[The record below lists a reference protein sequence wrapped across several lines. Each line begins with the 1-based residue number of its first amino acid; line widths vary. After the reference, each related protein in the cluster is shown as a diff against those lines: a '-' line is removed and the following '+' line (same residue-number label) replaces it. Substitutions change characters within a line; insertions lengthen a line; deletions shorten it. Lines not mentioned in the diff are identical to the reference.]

1 MISEKRSLINKNDAL
16 SNGRSGLINTD
27 NTMKKKNTLSSKD
40 WLMEQGTLLGVLER
54 KLTKRK

>member
-1 MISEKRSLINKNDAL
+1 MFCVIEIFGVKLITFSRPVSLSIGFILYSATKRA

-40 WLMEQGTLLGVLER
+40 
-54 KLTKRK
+54 